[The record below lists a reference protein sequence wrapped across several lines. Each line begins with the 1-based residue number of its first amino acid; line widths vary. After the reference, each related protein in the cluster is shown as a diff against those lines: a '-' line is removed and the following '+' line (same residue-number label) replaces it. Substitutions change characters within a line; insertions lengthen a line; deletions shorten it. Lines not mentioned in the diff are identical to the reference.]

1 MKRLISALTLCVLLI
16 SLCACKRPPDSLDG
30 DSAAAADIAVQ
41 KDSDETAQ
49 VEATEKRDTKP
60 QSTAETDKEHM
71 TEDVPQDK
79 PEPEP
84 DPQPQPYSLK
94 YTLLH
99 NKDFSIWDNKTFQ
112 DMADTQ
118 TVCKIMSA
126 QELLQLNDMP
136 TMYHYF
142 YPSFAQITPVHVRT
156 ETEPF
161 DYNVPRQKIVPTK
174 RYDDTYFEDRI
185 LLVVVLKVAVNRT
198 AADISEVKSDGTIQ
212 VDLYIPKSQNDICS
226 DYFCD
231 FIELN
236 REYAD
241 IDFKLSFNEIYVDE
255 PVETRAPLPEYPD
268 SVDFKAKQFGVS
280 PCNDYTLEYEE
291 CKRKHTVIIS
301 STQELENYRQT
312 VFKNHQSIFDEN
324 DTKQAYFHEKNKRI
338 DFTLNPPA
346 YENEPVFSRKKTIP
360 FNPFEYYNEEFFED
374 KIICAVIESSSGSVT
389 NQVSSVSEDG
399 KIIIESY
406 YSYSNVITCVTKSY
420 CEFIELDKKYA
431 NTEFK
436 IEHVNLNREDYI
448 WNE

>member
-1 MKRLISALTLCVLLI
+1 MKPTQNRKVWYYEKTDFSSDFMRIAHQLMRLQAPT
-16 SLCACKRPPDSLDG
+16 RQLDG

-185 LLVVVLKVAVNRT
+185 LFSSCLKGR
-198 AADISEVKSDGTIQ
+198 
-212 VDLYIPKSQNDICS
+212 
-226 DYFCD
+226 
-231 FIELN
+231 
-236 REYAD
+236 
-241 IDFKLSFNEIYVDE
+241 
-255 PVETRAPLPEYPD
+255 
-268 SVDFKAKQFGVS
+268 
-280 PCNDYTLEYEE
+280 
-291 CKRKHTVIIS
+291 
-301 STQELENYRQT
+301 
-312 VFKNHQSIFDEN
+312 
-324 DTKQAYFHEKNKRI
+324 
-338 DFTLNPPA
+338 
-346 YENEPVFSRKKTIP
+346 
-360 FNPFEYYNEEFFED
+360 
-374 KIICAVIESSSGSVT
+374 
-389 NQVSSVSEDG
+389 
-399 KIIIESY
+399 
-406 YSYSNVITCVTKSY
+406 
-420 CEFIELDKKYA
+420 
-431 NTEFK
+431 
-436 IEHVNLNREDYI
+436 
-448 WNE
+448 